1 MPHWSM
7 DLGRK
12 LPEELHILE
21 AGHRFEVE
29 RILEAAH
36 MPAVVGRILTGHEF
50 NCLVCQSLTYRHH
63 IHLIVARGT
72 NDH

>member
-1 MPHWSM
+1 MNPWLLRPPFLRPCLASRRNLVPHWSM

-29 RILEAAH
+29 RSLEAAH
-36 MPAVVGRILTGHEF
+36 MPAVVGRILKGHEF
-50 NCLVCQSLTYRHH
+50 N
-63 IHLIVARGT
+63 
-72 NDH
+72 

>member
-21 AGHRFEVE
+21 AGHRFEVDRILE
-29 RILEAAH
+29 VDCILEVDRILEAAH
-36 MPAVVGRILTGHEF
+36 MPAVVGRILKGYKF
-50 NCLVCQSLTYRHH
+50 NCSIVWCAHQS
-63 IHLIVARGT
+63 
-72 NDH
+72 